1 MNDQEIIDNLDLLLE
16 MDLLEEAKDSE
27 VIESLEEIEGEEP

>member
-1 MNDQEIIDNLDLLLE
+1 MSDQEIIDNLELLLE